1 MSRRE
6 AIAALTAALGRV
18 DGTCSITVV
27 GSFADGDD
35 LSAVSDIDTIVVF
48 DALTPSRFSQ
58 AVAAVAALSGDALGF
73 PGRTV
78 RVNSRLG
85 PLKCDEPGEVVVH
98 LMLYDRAS
106 HREHVLRSPF
116 TCLDWERSQF
126 WAGARLS
133 DVYPVGALQP
143 GDFLG
148 ARRGLANYVNDLQ
161 SGTLSIRQL
170 TAKGDTMVEVAD
182 RVPLDRRHQGEYAY
196 HIVRNLVVNMLKMR
210 TGRNVRWDEE
220 ALRRDWSEHLPDLA
234 AWLPFYDGIRGVKIA
249 RGRDFP
255 PDTLARTREF
265 LDGFLASFERATR
278 RAFRLRLVRHA
289 RTALNDGT
297 FLGRRD
303 PPVAESIAM
312 EPLRDEF
319 DTVYSS
325 PLRRAV
331 DTARA
336 LAPRAAIQVDQRL
349 IEIDYGHAEGLT
361 PDELRRR
368 FPETAGD
375 WDRGEDAAFPG
386 GEGTTDVLRR
396 ARAFLGAL
404 AGSPGRALAVT
415 HNVVLRAIAA
425 DLLGLDLRRAHRIPI
440 AHLAP
445 LDVCCIGGRWLPDW
459 GTTVKAGLLD
469 GFVGWPS

>member
-1 MSRRE
+1 MLRSCRLQGGWQGIAPGHRSRIHSGGPCGFDV
-6 AIAALTAALGRV
+6 ADLIA
-18 DGTCSITVV
+18 D
-27 GSFADGDD
+27 ADRLRGLRAK
-35 LSAVSDIDTIVVF
+35 LSR
-48 DALTPSRFSQ
+48 DAPEFPVLAEHRG
-58 AVAAVAALSGDALGF
+58 AAVEAGD
-73 PGRTV
+73 
-78 RVNSRLG
+78 
-85 PLKCDEPGEVVVH
+85 
-98 LMLYDRAS
+98 
-106 HREHVLRSPF
+106 
-116 TCLDWERSQF
+116 Q
-126 WAGARLS
+126 AG
-133 DVYPVGALQP
+133 G
-143 GDFLG
+143 G
-148 ARRGLANYVNDLQ
+148 
-161 SGTLSIRQL
+161 
-170 TAKGDTMVEVAD
+170 
-182 RVPLDRRHQGEYAY
+182 
-196 HIVRNLVVNMLKMR
+196 
-210 TGRNVRWDEE
+210 
-220 ALRRDWSEHLPDLA
+220 SEHLPDLA

-368 FPETAGD
+368 FPETAGA